1 LRAKLISPSMH
12 QKFIDH
18 GRYRM
23 QNNPLPIKSH
33 VELEDNSD
41 VIQECVLE
49 VETTNLMQ
57 SSSIKVQQVK
67 EIHMQTK
74 TQIEILHTSY

>member
-1 LRAKLISPSMH
+1 MH

-18 GRYRM
+18 GRSRT
-23 QNNPLPIKSH
+23 QNNQLPIKSH

-49 VETTNLMQ
+49 EETTNLMQ

-67 EIHMQTK
+67 KIHMQIKTK
-74 TQIEILHTSY
+74 IEIPHTSY